1 MATVNVQDSVTPIS
15 SSERVVPET
24 TWSKRKPV
32 RSLVYHLFVGI
43 AALLM
48 LYPILWLV
56 GSSFKAPDEIWTNQ
70 VALIPNRFFP
80 ENYSNGWAGFG
91 GITFTT
97 FYKNSLLYAVTG
109 TVINVAA
116 SAVVAYGFAR
126 VKFVGKRIWFGIML
140 GTLMLPTQVQII
152 PQYIVF
158 SQLGWLNTFLPLL
171 LPRIGGQ
178 AFFIF
183 MIVQFIRGIPIDLDE
198 AAMIDGAGKASI
210 FYRIIVPQLTP
221 ALITAAIFSFYWTWD
236 EFLIPL
242 IYLNSPDLY
251 TVSLALRTFADPSG
265 QTDWGAIFAMST
277 LSLVPVFVIFIVFQ
291 RYLVQGIATT
301 GLKG

>member
-1 MATVNVQDSVTPIS
+1 MATLESKAAPSLAAPHTAANIS
-15 SSERVVPET
+15 WRQ
-24 TWSKRKPV
+24 RKV
-32 RSLVYHLFVGI
+32 LNTVLYHLFVGA

-48 LYPILWLV
+48 LYPIFWLI

-70 VALIPNRFFP
+70 VALIPNHFYP
-80 ENYSNGWAGFG
+80 ENYTNGWAGFG
-91 GITFTT
+91 GIDFTT
-97 FYKNSLLYAVTG
+97 FYSNSFIYAILG
-109 TVINVAA
+109 TVINVTA

-126 VKFVGKRIWFGIML
+126 IKFVGKRFWFSIML
-140 GTLMLPTQVQII
+140 LTLMLPTQVQII

-158 SQLGWLNTFLPLL
+158 SGLGWLNTFLPLL

-183 MIVQFIRGIPIDLDE
+183 MIVQFIRSIPIDLDE
-198 AAMIDGAGKASI
+198 AAMIDGANKVAI
-210 FYRIIVPQLTP
+210 FLRVILPQLTP
-221 ALITAAIFSFYWTWD
+221 AVITAAIFSFYWTWD

-277 LSLVPVFVIFIVFQ
+277 LSLAPVFVIFIVFQ
-291 RYLVQGIATT
+291 RYLVEGISTT